1 VNEYTYIINKKQPT
15 IEKETII
22 ANIKDKEKK
31 TSKMKFQ
38 RRILP
43 PHSPT
48 YLEMEEYTTPS
59 SSHQSISVT
68 GSTSDLSEIGSVGC
82 LPSLIKQRSD
92 SLTNLFNMSED
103 STSLSNLSIASYS
116 LSQHSCENGSY
127 TNPTSSSTISPLTIS
142 TQQTSI
148 NNNDSDKIAR
158 KQYSSSYRNLTD
170 EQNSPTNNR
179 KLATASSRRSG
190 DSTRHYH
197 FGSTNMSGGS
207 SSTSSSQKSFPA
219 KTAETVLNTI
229 GINTSSPNNDLTD
242 KCGLIANDAND
253 IENNDDDDNNQN
265 QYDDLQNYCEN
276 HYIDSSD
283 ENELDMTTSRQ
294 TSGTTQTGRGL
305 RKTVLNN
312 VDRLLNS
319 GNKQIKL

>member
-1 VNEYTYIINKKQPT
+1 
-15 IEKETII
+15 
-22 ANIKDKEKK
+22 
-31 TSKMKFQ
+31 MKFQ

-59 SSHQSISVT
+59 SSRHSISIT
-68 GSTSDLSEIGSVGC
+68 GSTSDLSELGSVYC
-82 LPSLIKQRSD
+82 LSTMAKQRSD
-92 SLTNLFNMSED
+92 SLTNLFHMSED

-127 TNPTSSSTISPLTIS
+127 TNPTTYSTISPVMIS
-142 TQQTSI
+142 TQQQQQQQQQQQSTS
-148 NNNDSDKIAR
+148 NNHGSDKISR
-158 KQYSSSYRNLTD
+158 KQYSSSYRSLTEEPSSPITIRKVNPNL
-170 EQNSPTNNR
+170 NH
-179 KLATASSRRSG
+179 SSRRSG

-197 FGSTNMSGGS
+197 FCSSNLSGS
-207 SSTSSSQKSFPA
+207 SSTTSSQKSFPI

-229 GINTSSPNNDLTD
+229 GINTSTVLNDDLTD
-242 KCGLIANDAND
+242 KCGLIAHDAND
-253 IENNDDDDNNQN
+253 IENNDDDHDNNN
-265 QYDDLQNYCEN
+265 TNKINLHDDTQSFGDS
-276 HYIDSSD
+276 HYVDSSD
-283 ENELDMTTSRQ
+283 ENDFDMISSRNA

>member
-1 VNEYTYIINKKQPT
+1 
-15 IEKETII
+15 
-22 ANIKDKEKK
+22 
-31 TSKMKFQ
+31 MKFQ

-48 YLEMEEYTTPS
+48 YLEMEEYITPS
-59 SSHQSISVT
+59 SSHQSISMT
-68 GSTSDLSEIGSVGC
+68 GSASDLSEIGSICC
-82 LPSLIKQRSD
+82 LSSLTKQRSD
-92 SLTNLFNMSED
+92 SLTNLFHMSED

-127 TNPTSSSTISPLTIS
+127 TNPTTYTTISPVTIPIP
-142 TQQTSI
+142 QTSVM
-148 NNNDSDKIAR
+148 NESDRITR
-158 KQYSSSYRNLTD
+158 KQYSSSYRNLT
-170 EQNSPTNNR
+170 EEHNSPTNNR
-179 KLATASSRRSG
+179 KLNPNTNNSRRSG

-197 FGSTNMSGGS
+197 FCSTNMSGS
-207 SSTSSSQKSFPA
+207 SSTTSSQKSFPI

-229 GINTSSPNNDLTD
+229 GINTSSSSYSDLTD

-253 IENNDDDDNNQN
+253 IENNEEDDNQN
-265 QYDDLQNYCEN
+265 QQQQPYDDLQSFCEN

-283 ENELDMTTSRQ
+283 ENELDMISTRQISTTN
-294 TSGTTQTGRGL
+294 QTGRGL

>member
-1 VNEYTYIINKKQPT
+1 
-15 IEKETII
+15 
-22 ANIKDKEKK
+22 
-31 TSKMKFQ
+31 MKFQ

-59 SSHQSISVT
+59 SSRHSISIN
-68 GSTSDLSEIGSVGC
+68 GSTSDLSELGSVYC
-82 LPSLIKQRSD
+82 LSTIAKQRSD
-92 SLTNLFNMSED
+92 SLTNLFHMSED

-127 TNPTSSSTISPLTIS
+127 INPATHLSTSPVTLSTPC
-142 TQQTSI
+142 QQQSTSI
-148 NNNDSDKIAR
+148 NHGSDKISR
-158 KQYSSSYRNLTD
+158 KQYSSSYRSLTEESSSPITIRRINPNL
-170 EQNSPTNNR
+170 NNN
-179 KLATASSRRSG
+179 SSRRSG

-197 FGSTNMSGGS
+197 FSTNLSGS
-207 SSTSSSQKSFPA
+207 SSTTSSQKSFPI

-229 GINTSSPNNDLTD
+229 GINTSAVLNDDLTD
-242 KCGLIANDAND
+242 KCGLIAHDAND
-253 IENNDDDDNNQN
+253 IENNDDNANYNNIISKSNLHDDNQSFC
-265 QYDDLQNYCEN
+265 DS
-276 HYIDSSD
+276 HYVDSSD
-283 ENELDMTTSRQ
+283 ENDLEMISSRNAS
-294 TSGTTQTGRGL
+294 SGTSQTGRGL